1 MPLVEFTF
9 PAALKNVWEKKTG
22 NPVPTE
28 SEMIDLDTAKADIP
42 FEVDLNQ
49 LRNDTSLREMVRGTL
64 AISLGMPQGSL
75 ATVPITHAVVLL
87 GLLSRVNR
95 GLVAEKAAKVGER
108 LSRGENPRLVSYD
121 DANDAMG
128 SLQEDAA
135 LLRQQAQQACS
146 DNAEATR
153 VLESRTEATFSGV
166 GQRFESV
173 ARYRE
178 NTAEEMGSIRTTIED
193 FTMRQQQQQ
202 QQTETVMQS
211 LMAELVSLKTRVE
224 RQETR
229 PQQHEA
235 VKMPMPPP
243 PPPLS
248 HQPPMPMPPPLSHQP
263 PVGMPP
269 QPFQPPVVQQ
279 NTQPEPDHEE
289 HLELITDPSC
299 AKEVKAWEEILEAK
313 EAATLVMKLDG
324 RYVSGLK
331 YGLGGDLLVEK
342 FENLSN
348 FLFGMERVTG
358 WTQVPHLVKLGDD
371 LLRQLRFQHFFC
383 TDGTKRSELQEQLLI
398 ASEDPVEKAN
408 ALIVKKKRAR
418 PPTFVKKLNVGNRFQ
433 FRPKGNAGGGSRL
446 QAK

>member
-108 LSRGENPRLVSYD
+108 LSRGGGNPCLVSYD

-135 LLRQQAQQACS
+135 LLRQQAQQTCS

-211 LMAELVSLKTRVE
+211 LMAGLVSLKTRVE

-248 HQPPMPMPPPLSHQP
+248 HQPP
-263 PVGMPP
+263 VGMPP
-269 QPFQPPVVQQ
+269 QPFQPPVIQQ
-279 NTQPEPDHEE
+279 NTTND
-289 HLELITDPSC
+289 S
-299 AKEVKAWEEILEAK
+299 KA
-313 EAATLVMKLDG
+313 T
-324 RYVSGLK
+324 VSVL
-331 YGLGGDLLVEK
+331 Y
-342 FENLSN
+342 
-348 FLFGMERVTG
+348 
-358 WTQVPHLVKLGDD
+358 
-371 LLRQLRFQHFFC
+371 
-383 TDGTKRSELQEQLLI
+383 
-398 ASEDPVEKAN
+398 
-408 ALIVKKKRAR
+408 
-418 PPTFVKKLNVGNRFQ
+418 
-433 FRPKGNAGGGSRL
+433 
-446 QAK
+446 